1 MIRVNDDWVIL
12 MSSDQMSYQP
22 ARDMHM
28 KHTVK
33 KKDGT
38 EAEEPYYK
46 AGYGYFSSLK
56 GAVREIAR
64 VEYKNALTGRETALN
79 EAIKIMDDT
88 MRRFEEVLKGIK
100 E

>member
-12 MSSDQMSYQP
+12 ISDPMNYQP

-38 EAEEPYYK
+38 EIEELYYK

-88 MRRFEEVLKGIK
+88 MRRFEKILKEI
-100 E
+100 EE